1 MGINYPVSAPPPRRG
16 IISVRADGS
25 AGGTA
30 SIAERL
36 AEAFEAFKAE
46 NDARLADLRKGI
58 NDPIRDQK
66 IDRIGADISKFQE
79 ALERNIDAV
88 AALQVG
94 AGGSAAPGV
103 RDPEHTKAFRSWFS
117 RGVESAKLLEVN
129 ASLDKGVATE
139 GGFLAPTEW
148 DRTLTDKLVLISPFR
163 QIATVQQIGVGAFS
177 KLFNQRGTGSGWVGE
192 TATRPE
198 TAGPAFASMPYAI
211 GELYANPFATQQLL
225 DDAQINVE
233 TWLAGEIETE
243 FSFQENVAFISGNGT
258 NKPNGI
264 LTYVTGAA
272 NAAAHPFGAIP
283 VNTAVGTTAVTT
295 DEVVSLV
302 YGVQSI
308 FLNDARF
315 LMNRS
320 VQGTI
325 RKLKD
330 GMGNYIW
337 QPTFTAGQPASLLGY
352 PITEMPAM
360 PNMTTGAIPIL
371 FGDIRRGYVVLDRV
385 GLRVLRDPYT
395 NKPYVGFYT
404 TKRVGGGLLNPQPLI
419 ALKMA

>member
-1 MGINYPVSAPPPRRG
+1 
-16 IISVRADGS
+16 
-25 AGGTA
+25 
-30 SIAERL
+30 
-36 AEAFEAFKAE
+36 
-46 NDARLADLRKGI
+46 
-58 NDPIRDQK
+58 
-66 IDRIGADISKFQE
+66 
-79 ALERNIDAV
+79 
-88 AALQVG
+88 
-94 AGGSAAPGV
+94 
-103 RDPEHTKAFRSWFS
+103 
-117 RGVESAKLLEVN
+117 VN

-198 TAGPAFASMPYAI
+198 T
-211 GELYANPFATQQLL
+211 ANPFATQQLL

>member
-1 MGINYPVSAPPPRRG
+1 M
-16 IISVRADGS
+16 SVRADGS
-25 AGGTA
+25 AG
-30 SIAERL
+30 IAQQL

-46 NDARLADLRKGI
+46 NDARIKALSKGQEDVVRNEKIERI
-58 NDPIRDQK
+58 NSEIATLQ
-66 IDRIGADISKFQE
+66 A
-79 ALERNIDAV
+79 ALESQISAT

-94 AGGSAAPGV
+94 AGGSASPMVA
-103 RDPEHTKAFRSWFS
+103 DPEHTRAFKAWFS

-129 ASLDKGVATE
+129 ASLDKGVTTE
-139 GGFLAPTEW
+139 GGYLAPTEW

-192 TATRPE
+192 TAVRPE
-198 TAGPAFASMPYAI
+198 TTAPAFGSMNYAI

-233 TWLAGEIETE
+233 QWLTGEVETE
-243 FSFQENVAFISGNGT
+243 FSYQENIAFISGNGT

-283 VNTAVGTTAVTT
+283 VNTAAGTTAVTT

-308 FLNDARF
+308 FLQDARF

-330 GMGNYIW
+330 GQGNYIW

-352 PITEMPAM
+352 PVTEMPAM

-385 GLRVLRDPYT
+385 GIRVLRDPYT

>member
-1 MGINYPVSAPPPRRG
+1 MEFPISQPPARRG
-16 IISVRADGS
+16 IQSVHAEAGGS
-25 AGGTA
+25 AG
-30 SIAERL
+30 IAEKL

-46 NDARLADLRKGI
+46 NDKRIAALARGQEDVVHNEKIERI
-58 NDPIRDQK
+58 NS
-66 IDRIGADISKFQE
+66 DISKLQASLE
-79 ALERNIDAV
+79 KSISDVSALR
-88 AALQVG
+88 VG
-94 AGGSAAPGV
+94 AGGSASPQVA
-103 RDPEHTKAFRSWFS
+103 DPEYSQAFKGYFA
-117 RGVESAKLLEVN
+117 RGHESAKLLEIK
-129 ASLDKGVATE
+129 ASLDKGVTTE
-139 GGFLAPTEW
+139 GGYLAPTEW

-177 KLFNQRGTGSGWVGE
+177 KLFNNRGTGSGWVGE

-198 TAGPAFASMPYAI
+198 TTAPAFASMNYAI
-211 GELYANPFATQQLL
+211 GELYANPFATQQIL
-225 DDAQINVE
+225 DDAQINLE
-233 TWLAGEIETE
+233 QWLAGEVETE
-243 FSFQENVAFISGNGT
+243 FAFQEGVAFISGNGT

-283 VNTAVGTTAVTT
+283 LITAVGTTAVTT
-295 DEVVSLV
+295 DELVSLV
-302 YGVQSI
+302 YNVQGV
-308 FLNDARF
+308 FLQDARF

-330 GMGNYIW
+330 GQGNYIW
-337 QPTFTAGQPASLLGY
+337 QPTFVAGQPASLMGY
-352 PITEMPAM
+352 PISEMPAM

-371 FGDIRRGYVVLDRV
+371 FGDIRRGYVILDRV
-385 GLRVLRDPYT
+385 GVRVLRDPYT

-404 TKRVGGGLLNPQPLI
+404 TKRVGGGLLNPQPLT